1 MSKQINSKV
10 IMWILKNRCPFC
22 HKCLEGQVDSACYA
36 RNESESIKCIDKE
49 NGRHLLKQ
57 KEIVQQ
63 RLSYH
68 FGRVG
73 GGWIVGDMP
82 FMNEFLNEV
91 KKLCEMIKDKG
102 EEK

>member
-1 MSKQINSKV
+1 MIS
-10 IMWILKNRCPFC
+10 
-22 HKCLEGQVDSACYA
+22 LE
-36 RNESESIKCIDKE
+36 
-49 NGRHLLKQ
+49 LLKQ

-73 GGWIVGDMP
+73 GGWIVDDMP

-91 KKLCEMIKDKG
+91 KKLCEMIEDEGEDK
-102 EEK
+102 